1 MRGLLLMLVLAALQL
16 AAQKE
21 VMGEQA
27 HNAKGLEAALHQL
40 EERCTDLKE
49 ASSGH
54 EERAR
59 EAAAEAAKA
68 ARTNEKLAVSSS
80 QPHDT
85 HVPSCAHS
93 WSQSKR
99 KACLKMTPAVVAVAS
114 CALCAGSIVMGTL

>member
-1 MRGLLLMLVLAALQL
+1 MPVLAALQL

-27 HNAKGLEAALHQL
+27 HSAKGLEGALRQL
-40 EERCTDLKE
+40 EERCADLKE

-68 ARTNEKLAVSSS
+68 ARINEKLTVSSS
-80 QPHDT
+80 RPHDT
-85 HVPSCAHS
+85 HVPSYAHS
-93 WSQSKR
+93 CSH
-99 KACLKMTPAVVAVAS
+99 
-114 CALCAGSIVMGTL
+114 